1 MKIIKKKPYIA
12 IFLASLILFTSCNGE
27 QLIQE
32 NEFDNFTEVD
42 YIELISNLKIDIDS
56 VISES
61 RPKSVTLSDY
71 KIKLLQGELN
81 MSKEQENKI
90 LVLSK
95 KLSDYGAY
103 LALKNNVEIDTD
115 DKSST
120 IALGGLYS
128 PEDNIDTKFNKI
140 KKVKEDNVQYKMN
153 PWLECGMIAVGADAL
168 WALGGSSASAWTAAA
183 MTKAFTAV
191 AKRFLGPIGVAIA
204 VITFGVCMASKSDNS

>member
-1 MKIIKKKPYIA
+1 
-12 IFLASLILFTSCNGE
+12 
-27 QLIQE
+27 LIQE